1 VSGSEQDMPV
11 FYVSSEQRAA
21 EEHNA
26 AVEKMVAA
34 VEAGNLDE
42 ARAHLEDGMFKEWK
56 VSRHSDADPATV
68 WAAFCERVDRYGGA
82 A

>member
-1 VSGSEQDMPV
+1 VSGSGQDMVV
-11 FYVSSEQRAA
+11 FAVSSEQRAA

-26 AVEKMVAA
+26 AVEKMAAA

-56 VSRHSDADPATV
+56 VSRHTDADPAAV
-68 WAAFCERVDRYGGA
+68 WAAYCERVERYGGA